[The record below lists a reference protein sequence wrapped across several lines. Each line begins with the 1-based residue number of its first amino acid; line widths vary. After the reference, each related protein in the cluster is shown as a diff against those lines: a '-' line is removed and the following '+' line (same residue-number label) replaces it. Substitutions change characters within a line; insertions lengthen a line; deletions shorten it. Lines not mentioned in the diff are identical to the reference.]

1 MKALNRLTTRRF
13 PATDVYTIDQARE
26 LSLLSRAL
34 GRQLGMLIDRKGR
47 VDMVLVGEAGGILIP
62 ELPRARSGA
71 DRLRGLRLLHTHLT
85 PDGLSQEDLM
95 DLLFLR
101 LDAIIVLT
109 VNPDGDP
116 VQWQEAHLLPTP
128 VAGQPYR
135 VEQLRPWDQ
144 TSAHFAATAEA
155 LEEELARR
163 SDDTREASD
172 APRALLV
179 SVAAQPRI
187 IQERNLDELA
197 ELARTAGLV
206 VAGRMVQR
214 VAQVNPKFIL
224 GKGKMAELEVLALEG
239 RAGILVFDGELSP
252 AQLHNL
258 ADITERKVLDRTQ
271 LILDIFAQHAVTRAG
286 KLQVEL
292 AQLRYTQP
300 RLTGKN
306 RAMDR
311 LMGGIGGRGPGETK
325 LETDRRRSRERM
337 ARLRKELDQLR
348 RQRAFTRSRRAR
360 RGIPLAALVGYTN
373 AGKSTLLNKLTRS
386 EVLAENKL
394 FATLDPTTRRLRFP
408 AEREI
413 ILADTVGFIRNLPRE
428 LMDAF
433 RATLEELE
441 SADLLVH
448 VADASHPDLLQQI
461 TSVETILEELE
472 LQHMPRILLLNK
484 WDLLDVPAR
493 AELAD
498 AFPHAI
504 PVSARTG
511 DGLKRLLEVLEN
523 MLLSTQQT
531 QLLIPFEEGGPVL
544 Q

>member
-197 ELARTAGLV
+197 ELARTAGLA

-239 RAGILVFDGELSP
+239 RAGTLVFDGELSP

-258 ADITERKVLDRTQ
+258 ADITERTQ
-271 LILDIFAQHAVTRAG
+271 IEKDGDDA
-286 KLQVEL
+286 
-292 AQLRYTQP
+292 RYTED
-300 RLTGKN
+300 G
-306 RAMDR
+306 
-311 LMGGIGGRGPGETK
+311 GETWTH
-325 LETDRRRSRERM
+325 LPGDTPVSLNLWGFTASFM
-337 ARLRKELDQLR
+337 AE
-348 RQRAFTRSRRAR
+348 AW
-360 RGIPLAALVGYTN
+360 N
-373 AGKSTLLNKLTRS
+373 
-386 EVLAENKL
+386 
-394 FATLDPTTRRLRFP
+394 RFP
-408 AEREI
+408 AFLDGALKTNPLKGEY
-413 ILADTVGFIRNLPRE
+413 FLPSVVSQLIGE
-428 LMDAF
+428 G
-433 RATLEELE
+433 RARVKVLK
-441 SADLLVH
+441 SRD
-448 VADASHPDLLQQI
+448 
-461 TSVETILEELE
+461 
-472 LQHMPRILLLNK
+472 K
-484 WDLLDVPAR
+484 WYGVTYKEDKPVV
-493 AELAD
+493 
-498 AFPHAI
+498 
-504 PVSARTG
+504 VSAIAEKTAA
-511 DGLKRLLEVLEN
+511 GLYPDNLW
-523 MLLSTQQT
+523 
-531 QLLIPFEEGGPVL
+531 EGK
-544 Q
+544 